1 MGMKKLVMVSSTAL
15 FVTLIALM
23 AARETDGEG
32 INNIVYYI
40 ILFFS

>member
-1 MGMKKLVMVSSTAL
+1 MGMKKLVTGSSTAL

-23 AARETDGEG
+23 TARETDGEG

-40 ILFFS
+40 FFFFS